1 MNIGDKIKKRRNEL
15 GYTLLDVS
23 RKLGVQEATV
33 QRYESGSIKNL
44 KQQTIGKIADILK
57 INPAYLM
64 GWSDDPDANDNVLL
78 NIKQMPQLFKVPV
91 IGSVMAGYNGLA
103 IEEIKGYDYINVHN
117 PEDCVLF
124 EVTGDSMEPKI
135 SNGDY
140 AVVRKQ
146 SDVENG
152 ELAIVIISGEVGTI
166 KRVIKKD
173 GAMMLQPFNINYPT
187 LMFAGEELNEVR
199 IYGKVLKTEK
209 HW

>member
-1 MNIGDKIKKRRNEL
+1 MNVGEIIKKRRKEL
-15 GYTLLDVS
+15 GLSADDVAS
-23 RKLGVQEATV
+23 KLNVDRSTV
-33 QRYESGSIKNL
+33 YRYESQDIEKL
-44 KQQTIGKIADILK
+44 PTTILEKLSVVL
-57 INPAYLM
+57 NVSPAILM
-64 GWSDDPDANDNVLL
+64 GWEKEIPNVRPLGPL
-78 NIKQMPQLFKVPV
+78 YKVPI
-91 IGSVMAGYNGLA
+91 IGNVMAGYNGLA

-187 LMFAGEELNEVR
+187 LMFAGKELNEVR